1 MTRHYRVE
9 KSLRVIL
16 LKSKV
21 SPNSVI
27 FERIRQQQCQQ
38 QFNFTQNFTPKKG
51 IEDEDE
57 DDDEDEYDDDDFEYI
72 SNAIVEARVH
82 QPSI

>member
-1 MTRHYRVE
+1 MPRHYRVE

-38 QFNFTQNFTPKKG
+38 QRQQQ
-51 IEDEDE
+51 
-57 DDDEDEYDDDDFEYI
+57 YVDDDDFEDI
-72 SNAIVEARVH
+72 SNAIVQERAH
-82 QPSI
+82 QLPAIKYE